1 MAKNPFG
8 KSRKQDAPYAIYT
21 SHMGWEWRILKTY
34 KLPDTEVSDIYAR
47 WFVAA
52 RSPHT
57 YGSFE
62 LGDTYRR
69 DVLQHGRLVAA
80 DTEWL
85 DMMQRLG
92 FVSWGHKVPTPA
104 EWIEQQRA
112 LAG

>member
-8 KSRKQDAPYAIYT
+8 KGRKQDAPYAIYT
-21 SHMGWEWRILKTY
+21 SRMGWEWRILKTY
-34 KLPDTEVSDIYAR
+34 KQPANEAKDQYAR

-69 DVLQHGRLVAA
+69 DVIQLGHLVAA
-80 DTEWL
+80 EPEWL
-85 DMMQRLG
+85 EAQQANG
-92 FVSWGHKVPTPA
+92 FIAHGHKVPTPA
-104 EWIEQQRA
+104 EYIAQELNA
-112 LAG
+112 

>member
-8 KSRKQDAPYAIYT
+8 KGRKQDAPYAIYT
-21 SHMGWEWRILKTY
+21 SNSGWEWRILKTY
-34 KLPDTEVSDIYAR
+34 KLPANEARDEWAR

-69 DVLQHGRLVAA
+69 DVITHGRLVAA
-80 DTEWL
+80 EPEWL
-85 DMMQRLG
+85 EAMQADG
-92 FVSWGHKVPTPA
+92 FIAYGHKVPTPA
-104 EWIEQQRA
+104 EWIAQQA
-112 LAG
+112 EA